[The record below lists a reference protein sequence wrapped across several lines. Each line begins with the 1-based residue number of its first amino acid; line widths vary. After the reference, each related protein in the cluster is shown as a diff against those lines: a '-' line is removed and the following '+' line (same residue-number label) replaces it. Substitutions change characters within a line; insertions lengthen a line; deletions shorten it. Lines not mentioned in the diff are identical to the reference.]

1 MIVAFL
7 DRGYYMTSWRSIQ
20 NFISPG
26 DHVIYSI
33 IYYIDTDE
41 IPGFF
46 LLLKNH
52 IFIARSED
60 TIFSFIC
67 DDIGIAMVTNMIFGT
82 ENNVISIIASLFLL
96 YNFISEFHNIL
107 VTGIFQ

>member
-1 MIVAFL
+1 ME
-7 DRGYYMTSWRSIQ
+7 IQ
-20 NFISPG
+20 NFISPS
-26 DHVIYSI
+26 DHVIFHHLLY
-33 IYYIDTDE
+33 TDE

-82 ENNVISIIASLFLL
+82 ENNIISIIV
-96 YNFISEFHNIL
+96 FISPLELYIR
-107 VTGIFQ
+107 VS